1 MSNISDLIEQYL
13 KNLISKSP
21 EDFVEVQ
28 RSQLAVR
35 FSCVPS
41 QINYVLTTRFS
52 TGQGYLV
59 ESRRGGGGY
68 IRIVK
73 IPLDQRAG
81 LILDIAD
88 LIGDA
93 ISQNEAERLLGRLV
107 EEELIS
113 MREARVMQAAV
124 GRYPQFMEAKD
135 QEQLRAA
142 ILKAMITAVLR
153 D

>member
-13 KNLISKSP
+13 KKLISSSP

-81 LILDIAD
+81 LILDISD
-88 LIGDA
+88 LIGNA
-93 ISQNEAERLLGRLV
+93 ISQNEAERLLLRLV

-113 MREARVMQAAV
+113 LREARIMQAAV
-124 GRYPQFMEAKD
+124 GRYPQLMEAKA
-135 QEQLRAA
+135 QEQLRAV